1 MAYVIDT
8 PSQHLDSYIIL
19 TPANVGRRL
28 DSFLFH
34 TLADGQPGRRRTV
47 PKYMNITKVLR
58 WADELTGSTEAHSE
72 RIIIA

>member
-8 PSQHLDSYIIL
+8 PSRRLDSYIIL

-34 TLADGQPGRRRTV
+34 TLADSRPGRLCLV
-47 PKYMNITKVLR
+47 PRYMTITKVLR
-58 WADELTGSTEAHSE
+58 WADELTGSTKAHSKWT
-72 RIIIA
+72 IIA

>member
-8 PSQHLDSYIIL
+8 PSQCLDSYIIL
-19 TPANVGRRL
+19 TPANVSLRL

-34 TLADGQPGRRRTV
+34 TSADGRPGRRRPV
-47 PKYMNITKVLR
+47 PKYMTFAKDLG

-72 RIIIA
+72 WIIIA

>member
-8 PSQHLDSYIIL
+8 LSRRLDSYIIL
-19 TPANVGRRL
+19 TPADVGRRL

-34 TLADGQPGRRRTV
+34 TLADGRPGRRHPV
-47 PKYMNITKVLR
+47 PIYMTITKVLG
-58 WADELTGSTEAHSE
+58 WADELTGSTEAHFE

>member
-8 PSQHLDSYIIL
+8 LSRRLDSYIIL
-19 TPANVGRRL
+19 TPADIGRRL

-34 TLADGQPGRRRTV
+34 TSADSQPSRCRLV
-47 PKYMNITKVLR
+47 PKYMTITKVLG

-72 RIIIA
+72 WIIIA